1 MILPMYMF
9 FLSLPGN
16 LIIGGLEGKQDGCM
30 CCSPGWTKKMAF
42 FSICFSL
49 SLSFFRGAVYK
60 IAGKGCVSAYV
71 LFHTMFNSAS
81 SLVGSSTMTWVGTG
95 CCKRS
100 YDLFFIVIVAV

>member
-1 MILPMYMF
+1 MDVCVAAPVGQKNGF
-9 FLSLPGN
+9 
-16 LIIGGLEGKQDGCM
+16 
-30 CCSPGWTKKMAF
+30 F

-95 CCKRS
+95 VANAAMI
-100 YDLFFIVIVAV
+100 LFSIVIVAVLNRSRYSE